1 MYIYI
6 HLPCF
11 GALLVHVCT
20 DPKDGRTRMIGEWVK
35 EKEETR
41 ETKNREKRETD
52 DFTESENTYVYIYIL
67 LRTLYCDIYI
77 MLPPS

>member
-1 MYIYI
+1 MYI
-6 HLPCF
+6 
-11 GALLVHVCT
+11 CT

-52 DFTESENTYVYIYIL
+52 DFTESENTYIYIL
-67 LRTLYCDIYI
+67 LRTLYCAIYI